1 MRNILATLLLAGAS
15 TVVLAEDQIIT
26 PNPLTQDAAAG
37 SAVSIGI
44 DYNTIPPDPTLTGL
58 GLRVHFDSSSLTFA
72 SSAYGPDGDGFSQ
85 PVSGPTDDAT
95 DFDNDPKT
103 DQFIILSWVDL
114 SGNFPGV
121 DPATIATVN
130 FTTAADFTESTQI
143 NFSASSTAAG
153 FVLGPNSAIIN
164 SGTGPVGPG
173 PAPTPIPDADLVN
186 LPSADAEAAL
196 MAAGFTVSTVPQ
208 VSATATPGTV
218 LSVTQD
224 PATRT
229 AVLTIATAG
238 PVGPP
243 VVPPLGP
250 VQPVPSI
257 SSFGLLLLTPL
268 LGLVAMFKRKK

>member
-26 PNPLTQDAAAG
+26 PNPESQDAAPGA
-37 SAVSIGI
+37 AVSIGI
-44 DYNTIPPDPTLTGL
+44 DYNTIPPSPNLTGL
-58 GLRVHFDSSSLTFA
+58 GLRVHYNSSNLAF
-72 SSAYGPDGDGFSQ
+72 SSATYGPDGDGFSQ

-95 DFDNDPKT
+95 DFDSDPNT

-114 SGNFPGV
+114 GANFPGV

-130 FTTAADFTESTQI
+130 FTTEAVFTGSTLI

-153 FVLGPNSAIIN
+153 FALVPNSATIT
-164 SGTGPVGPG
+164 STTGGGGPDG
-173 PAPTPIPDADLVN
+173 PDPIPVPEPDLIG

-196 MAAGFTVSTVPQ
+196 MTAGFTTVNVVTQ

-229 AVLTIATAG
+229 ATITVATDSG
-238 PVGPP
+238 PGGP
-243 VVPPLGP
+243 GSTS

-268 LGLVAMFKRKK
+268 LGLVAMFRRKK